1 MKKEFLSEGNLKS
14 LIDRTYSIAKGHGFH
29 EKESSIPHMMML
41 VLTEISEAVDSDRKN
56 LHAICKAVEYCY
68 SHEDKIDVESRNR
81 YFERDIKS
89 TLDDELA
96 DVCIR
101 LFDACGEL
109 CITPNIPKSEDYMPI
124 WREMFAEES
133 FCELMYELSCLI
145 TEAHE
150 DSSSEEISDIT
161 GAALLFVA
169 CLCEYKGIDLERH
182 IELKMDYN
190 EHRPYLN
197 GKKY

>member
-1 MKKEFLSEGNLKS
+1 MNKEFWSEGNLES
-14 LIDRTYSIAKGHGFH
+14 LIGRAYSIAEEHGFH
-29 EKESSIPHMMML
+29 ENDLSIPHMMML
-41 VLTEISEAVDSDRKN
+41 VLTEISEAVDADRRGLCGDLGLFDDAMRTKSFM
-56 LHAICKAVEYCY
+56 Y
-68 SHEDKIDVESRNR
+68 S
-81 YFERDIKS
+81 FENYVKDS
-89 TLDDELA
+89 VADELS

-101 LFDACGEL
+101 LFDTCGE
-109 CITPNIPKSEDYMPI
+109 IGIVPNIPKSEDYMSL

-133 FCELMYELSCLI
+133 FCELMYELSCLV

-150 DSSSEEISDIT
+150 DSSSEELSDIT
-161 GAALLFVA
+161 GAALLFVS
-169 CLCEYKGIDLERH
+169 CLCEYKGIDLESH